1 MCQYYRW
8 QCHHCSTD
16 NDVVVRCKTNHQRQ
30 RRDPCMRVTT
40 LPLPADA
47 PKLECQHC
55 LQHRPSGGQASDERM
70 PEQQTLDTSFR
81 RLSLQHLLASPP
93 PPPPQT
99 AHSLGIQYP
108 LDNDMF
114 WLNPA
119 LRLPNSAKKLDEYN
133 ASRSKVLANAN
144 RGRGEQM
151 STSEHDKEGAERRAS
166 WVDSWSQLR
175 ETVERVV

>member
-1 MCQYYRW
+1 
-8 QCHHCSTD
+8 
-16 NDVVVRCKTNHQRQ
+16 
-30 RRDPCMRVTT
+30 
-40 LPLPADA
+40 
-47 PKLECQHC
+47 
-55 LQHRPSGGQASDERM
+55 
-70 PEQQTLDTSFR
+70 
-81 RLSLQHLLASPP
+81 
-93 PPPPQT
+93 
-99 AHSLGIQYP
+99 
-108 LDNDMF
+108 MF

-151 STSEHDKEGAERRAS
+151 SNSGHDKEGAERRAS